1 MLLVLQ
7 PEAILPLTQPER
19 LALAVAMSSLSLVP
33 VMSGSGWRGHS
44 LVVSGSS
51 TATVTGSATVT
62 ASGIPEAR
70 A

>member
-1 MLLVLQ
+1 MYDVLQ
-7 PEAILPLTQPER
+7 AIVLPLTQPER
-19 LALAVAMSSLSLVP
+19 LAVAMSSLSLVP